1 MITFLNRV
9 NLNLKQFLGLLGALL
24 IFVVSL
30 CLPSFDFISVG
41 GIRTIGLL
49 VSFLV
54 ILITSALPVVVTSIL
69 FIGLVSMSLG
79 TSPEAPALGL
89 KSLQSSLHYSLSG
102 FSEPVVYF
110 TLASFGLTAAITT
123 TPLSKRILKG
133 LLKLFGNNI
142 QTVILAIM
150 ITACLI
156 SSLISNVPTCA
167 VFSGIAINFL
177 DLYDKEEDKKKTGK
191 ALMIAIPI
199 ASMIGGMMTPAGSS
213 INLMAIGILEKTCGV
228 TISFVQWMI
237 AGVPLAIVM
246 LPLSW
251 LLVCKIYKPVQVGKE
266 KIKPFADN

>member
-110 TLASFGLTAAITT
+110 TLGSFGLTAARTT

-133 LLKLFGNNI
+133 LL
-142 QTVILAIM
+142 
-150 ITACLI
+150 
-156 SSLISNVPTCA
+156 
-167 VFSGIAINFL
+167 
-177 DLYDKEEDKKKTGK
+177 
-191 ALMIAIPI
+191 
-199 ASMIGGMMTPAGSS
+199 
-213 INLMAIGILEKTCGV
+213 
-228 TISFVQWMI
+228 
-237 AGVPLAIVM
+237 
-246 LPLSW
+246 
-251 LLVCKIYKPVQVGKE
+251 
-266 KIKPFADN
+266 